1 MSEESTRY
9 EVEPVMK
16 PVSVDFKHRIGA
28 RVWIAAIQ
36 AEGLVNGLFLEVPGW
51 PQYRVRYWHNGDWK
65 EIYLPGSEVEPLKTR
80 ARKGQE

>member
-1 MSEESTRY
+1 MSEEATRY

-51 PQYRVRYWHNGDWK
+51 PQYRVRYWHNGEWK
-65 EIYLPGSEVEPLKTR
+65 ETYLPGSEIESPKTKETR
-80 ARKGQE
+80 